1 MTDPCTADL
10 VLVGAGHAHVQVL
23 RRWMMAPMHGVRVT
37 LVVDRPEAVYSGM
50 VPGFVAGDYAAPELE
65 IDSVPLARRAG
76 VRIVLAPALRVDA
89 TKRRIEVEGRP
100 SVAYDV
106 ASLDVGSTVFGLE
119 LPGVREHALATR
131 PIRDFVD
138 DLDGRL
144 AGLREHDDPGVVI
157 VGGGAA
163 GAELAFTVNAR
174 LRARGVSARVTLVS
188 AGHQLLE
195 GYAPAVGSTLERE
208 LRARGIGVRL
218 GSRVRAITSEQVEL
232 EDGVLA
238 ADRVIWAAGAAA
250 LPLARASQLP
260 CDEAGFVHV
269 DPTLQV
275 RGHPE
280 LFAVGDC
287 ASLAWAPW
295 VRKAGV
301 FAVREGP
308 VLDANLRAKLRGGAL
323 RPYRPQNDFLT
334 LINFGDRVALG
345 AKWGHVRTGRL
356 VWRLKDWIDRRFMR
370 RFQVLREDGRDAR
383 HFPTPE
389 AMGMD
394 EMACGGCAA
403 KLGAS
408 PLARALERLP
418 LPPPDA
424 SVRIGLGA
432 PDDAAWLEL
441 PKGDSILASV
451 DAFRSFVDDP
461 WLVGRAAAVN
471 AASDV
476 LAKGG
481 QPRHA
486 LALVTVTEEDPARGE
501 EMLFQVLSGVRAAL
515 DPLGVALVGGHT
527 TVGPELFVGL
537 SITGDPPEAPLL
549 LDGAR
554 EGDALVLTQPL
565 GTGVLLAADMQGR
578 APGSWV
584 VSTHRAIVRD
594 NAAAARIAVEHGAHA
609 ATDVSG
615 FGLAGH
621 LTEMLRASGVAAR
634 LDLPALPAL
643 EGALALLDAGLRST
657 FHPQNR
663 EGHRGIAG
671 SPGSSQSRF
680 ELLFDPQTCGGLLLC
695 VAESEAE
702 SLVRALHA
710 AGDLQAARIGEI
722 TAARPDGMVFEVSD
736 AAASH

>member
-1 MTDPCTADL
+1 
-10 VLVGAGHAHVQVL
+10 
-23 RRWMMAPMHGVRVT
+23 MMAPMRGVRIT
-37 LVVDRPEAVYSGM
+37 LIVDRPEAVYSGM
-50 VPGFVAGDYAAPELE
+50 VPGFVAGDYAASELE
-65 IDSVPLARRAG
+65 IDAVPLARRAG
-76 VRIVLAPALRVDA
+76 ARIVLAPAVRVDA
-89 TKRRIEVEGRP
+89 TARRIEVEGRP

-106 ASLDVGSTVFGLE
+106 ASLDIGATVRGLE
-119 LPGVREHALATR
+119 LPGVRDHALATR
-131 PIRDFVD
+131 PIRAFVD
-138 DLDGRL
+138 ALDARL
-144 AGLREHDDPGVVI
+144 AGLREREEPRVVV

-163 GAELAFTVNAR
+163 GAELALTANAR
-174 LRARGVSARVTLVS
+174 LRAGGVAARVTLVS
-188 AGHQLLE
+188 KGARLLE

-208 LRARGIGVRL
+208 LAARGVAVRL
-218 GSRVRAITSEQVEL
+218 GTAVRAVTAEHVEL
-232 EDGVLA
+232 DDGSEP

-250 LPLARASQLP
+250 HPLARVSDLP
-260 CDEAGFVHV
+260 CDDAGFVFV

-280 LFAVGDC
+280 LFAGGDC

-295 VRKAGV
+295 VSKAGV

-308 VLDANLRAKLRGGAL
+308 ILDANLRAKLRGRPL
-323 RPYRPQNDFLT
+323 RRYRPQRDFLT
-334 LINFGDRVALG
+334 LINFGDREALG
-345 AKWGHVRTGRL
+345 AKWGRVWTGRS

-370 RFQVLREDGRDAR
+370 RFQVLREDARDAP

-389 AMGMD
+389 AMGME

-403 KLGAS
+403 KLGHR
-408 PLARALERLP
+408 PLARALDRLTAS
-418 LPPPDA
+418 PPDA
-424 SVRIGLGA
+424 SVRVGLGA

-441 PKGDSILASV
+441 PKGDSILASI
-451 DAFRSFVDDP
+451 DAFRGFVDDP

-481 QPRHA
+481 RPRHA
-486 LALVTVTEEDPARGE
+486 LALVTVAEEDPTRSE
-501 EMLFQVLSGVRAAL
+501 ECLFQVLSGIRAAL
-515 DPLGVALVGGHT
+515 DPLGVSLVGGHT
-527 TVGPELFVGL
+527 TVGPDLFVGL

-554 EGDALVLTQPL
+554 EGDALVLTKPL

-584 VSTHRAIVRD
+584 VSAHRSILRD
-594 NAAAARIAVEHGAHA
+594 NAAAARIAVEHAAHA

-634 LDLPALPAL
+634 LTLPALPAL
-643 EGALALLDAGLRST
+643 DGALALLDAGLRST
-657 FHPQNR
+657 FHAQNR
-663 EGHRGIAG
+663 EGHRGVAG
-671 SPGSSQSRF
+671 SFARCRSQF

-695 VAESEAE
+695 VPARETEGV
-702 SLVRALHA
+702 VRALQA
-710 AGDLQAARIGEI
+710 AGDRRAARIGEV
-722 TAARPDGMVFEVSD
+722 TALRSDGAAFEVSD
-736 AAASH
+736 SD